1 MADASPDR
9 ILFLLKTRGALSA
22 AALATELGMTS
33 MGARQHLA
41 ALHEAGLVAFTLV
54 SAGRGRPGRLWSL
67 TLGGDARFP
76 DRHADVSVMLI
87 EQVRSQLGEA
97 ALDGIISAHEEHQRR
112 LYEWALEGARNGGDV
127 MLRLAQ
133 LRTNEGYMA
142 EASALEN
149 GEWRLVE
156 NHCPICAAAAACQG
170 FCRAELSVFRRLLAP
185 YGQIDREEHLL
196 DGARRC
202 AYRFR
207 PAKKA
212 LGGAAA

>member
-1 MADASPDR
+1 MAEASADR
-9 ILFLLKTRGALSA
+9 ILYLLKTRGDRSA
-22 AALATELGMTS
+22 AQLAAELGMTS

-67 TLGGDARFP
+67 TLAGDARFP

-97 ALDGIISAHEEHQRR
+97 ALDAVISAHETHQKA
-112 LYEWALEGARNGGDV
+112 LYAWALEGARGGADV

-133 LRTNEGYMA
+133 LRTSEGYMA
-142 EASALEN
+142 QASELEN
-149 GEWRLVE
+149 GEWLLVE

-170 FCRAELSVFRRLLAP
+170 FCRAELSVFRHLLAP
-185 YGQIDREEHLL
+185 YGEISREEHLL
-196 DGARRC
+196 EGARRC

-207 PAKKA
+207 PSKKA
-212 LGGAAA
+212 GKAV